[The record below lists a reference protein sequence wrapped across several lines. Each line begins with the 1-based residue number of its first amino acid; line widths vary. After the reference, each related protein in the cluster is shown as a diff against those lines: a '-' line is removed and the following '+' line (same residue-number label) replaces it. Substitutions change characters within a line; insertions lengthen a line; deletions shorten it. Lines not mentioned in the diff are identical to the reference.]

1 MDGLPFLQIL
11 HEHYRHRYQLKWEHL
26 VSIWHYYMISNN
38 YLAIDA
44 NDQVKHAIVI
54 VTYILRIFFFFYR
67 SLNFSIMAEIQMV
80 ILIYPG
86 RIGTVVNDRLRR
98 KTEIYG
104 GRTRTPHTGTVYDVK
119 RSETDSVYGD
129 RVKIRSD

>member
-1 MDGLPFLQIL
+1 MAVL
-11 HEHYRHRYQLKWEHL
+11 
-26 VSIWHYYMISNN
+26 NTN
-38 YLAIDA
+38 YGPC
-44 NDQVKHAIVI
+44 N
-54 VTYILRIFFFFYR
+54 FFFCT
-67 SLNFSIMAEIQMV
+67 LNVKTNSVDRRGFHTLQND
-80 ILIYPG
+80 ILFVFTVNPG

-104 GRTRTPHTGTVYDVK
+104 DRTRTPHTGTVYDVK

>member
-1 MDGLPFLQIL
+1 MSNSEL
-11 HEHYRHRYQLKWEHL
+11 HFNVFDDKTERER
-26 VSIWHYYMISNN
+26 
-38 YLAIDA
+38 D
-44 NDQVKHAIVI
+44 
-54 VTYILRIFFFFYR
+54 
-67 SLNFSIMAEIQMV
+67 
-80 ILIYPG
+80 PG

-104 GRTRTPHTGTVYDVK
+104 GRTRTSHTGTVYDVK

>member
-1 MDGLPFLQIL
+1 MDIDVKAISTKQI
-11 HEHYRHRYQLKWEHL
+11 
-26 VSIWHYYMISNN
+26 
-38 YLAIDA
+38 YLNRKEKEKEKNTTQSRSVYLDRLTFI
-44 NDQVKHAIVI
+44 
-54 VTYILRIFFFFYR
+54 RIFLLDHF
-67 SLNFSIMAEIQMV
+67 
-80 ILIYPG
+80 YPG

-104 GRTRTPHTGTVYDVK
+104 GRTRTPYTSTVYDGK